1 MSDRSKPP
9 FFRRSVAAVAIAA
22 GAVWIGGSAAHSQSS
37 GSGSMLRPSQMERMI
52 EAGGYRLT
60 GPVARHGQIY
70 LADVIGP
77 EDNEERLVFDARDG
91 RLLRHAPGESR
102 QSATPDG
109 RSPVATFFAN
119 LFGAQEDVAP
129 LSPPPASDFL
139 ETPKP
144 KPAAKRPKSAVQQA
158 TVPPDSKAASPAP
171 DATAPAATPP
181 AASAPIA
188 TAPASP
194 APAGGKPPA
203 ASPPET
209 AAASPAAPTSKAS
222 SQKLNDVPVAPLE

>member
-1 MSDRSKPP
+1 MSDRSRPP
-9 FFRRSVAAVAIAA
+9 FFRRSVAAVAIVA
-22 GAVWIGGSAAHSQSS
+22 GAVWIGGFAAHSQSS

-60 GPVARHGQIY
+60 GPVVRHGQIY

-144 KPAAKRPKSAVQQA
+144 KPAAKRPKSSRRQSRRTTRRMRRLRPLRRRPQARRSQQRLRLPRQPAVSRLPRRPPKRLPPVQQRRRRRLLRR
-158 TVPPDSKAASPAP
+158 S
-171 DATAPAATPP
+171 
-181 AASAPIA
+181 
-188 TAPASP
+188 
-194 APAGGKPPA
+194 
-203 ASPPET
+203 
-209 AAASPAAPTSKAS
+209 
-222 SQKLNDVPVAPLE
+222 

>member
-1 MSDRSKPP
+1 MSDRSKPL
-9 FFRRSVAAVAIAA
+9 FSRNSVAAIAIIA
-22 GAVWIGGSAAHSQSS
+22 GSVWIGAPAAYSQSS
-37 GSGSMLRPSQMERMI
+37 GSGATLRPNQMERMI
-52 EAGGYRLT
+52 EANGYRLM
-60 GPVARHGQIY
+60 GPIVRHGQIY

-102 QSATPDG
+102 QAATPYG

-144 KPAAKRPKSAVQQA
+144 KPAAKRPKPTVQQA
-158 TVPPDSKAASPAP
+158 TVPPDSKAVSPAP
-171 DATAPAATPP
+171 DAAAPAGAPP
-181 AASAPIA
+181 AVTA
-188 TAPASP
+188 TAPAPSG
-194 APAGGKPPA
+194 AKPPSA
-203 ASPPET
+203 PPPET
-209 AAASPAAPTSKAS
+209 AAAGAAAPASKSS